1 MDAGSRLPCD
11 RAQLRSWMIDYITA
25 VLAIPV
31 EKIDANATFDSYG
44 FDSVEAVVM
53 AGVMEEEFGVPVDPI
68 QLFEHPTIADFSAR
82 RRQLRDR
89 ARIAPHAALPRAA
102 LSAGLP
108 VRPL

>member
-1 MDAGSRLPCD
+1 MDSGSRLPCD

-25 VLAIPV
+25 VLAIPL
-31 EKIDANATFDSYG
+31 ETIDADATFDSYG

-82 RRQLRDR
+82 Y
-89 ARIAPHAALPRAA
+89 ASEEAPA
-102 LSAGLP
+102 P
-108 VRPL
+108 VSPPAS

>member
-1 MDAGSRLPCD
+1 MNAGSRLPCD
-11 RAQLRSWMIDYITA
+11 RAQLRSWLIDYITA

-31 EKIDANATFDSYG
+31 ETIDADATFDSYG

-82 RRQLRDR
+82 Y
-89 ARIAPHAALPRAA
+89 AREETPATASPPA
-102 LSAGLP
+102 S
-108 VRPL
+108 